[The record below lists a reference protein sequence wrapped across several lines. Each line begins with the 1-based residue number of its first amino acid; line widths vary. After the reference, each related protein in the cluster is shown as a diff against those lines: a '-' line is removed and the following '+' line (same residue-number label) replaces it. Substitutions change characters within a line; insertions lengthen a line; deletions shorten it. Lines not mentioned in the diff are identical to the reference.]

1 MEVLK
6 RNNSGPL
13 TSPDVLQI
21 FSVCE
26 KKTNR
31 NKNLHLSNMSKFR
44 QLNAHF
50 LCLLQ
55 NFRNKQKTLNMSEK
69 NYYFSV
75 STGIFKCAVHNRKI

>member
-26 KKTNR
+26 KKPDR
-31 NKNLHLSNMSKFR
+31 NKNLHLSNMSKLGE
-44 QLNAHF
+44 LNVHS

-55 NFRNKQKTLNMSEK
+55 NFKNNQKTLNLSEK
-69 NYYFSV
+69 KI
-75 STGIFKCAVHNRKI
+75 IFFVYWNI